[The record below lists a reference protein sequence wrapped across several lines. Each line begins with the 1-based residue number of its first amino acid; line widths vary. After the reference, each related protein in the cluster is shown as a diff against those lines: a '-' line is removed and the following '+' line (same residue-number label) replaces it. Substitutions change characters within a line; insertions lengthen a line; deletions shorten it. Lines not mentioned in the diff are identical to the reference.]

1 MSIQLTKQ
9 LSPTTPAQTPAT
21 PLDPQQELRKVVA
34 VRVFDAYCDTALRS
48 EMIRIGV
55 NNHGLD
61 LHMATM
67 IIDMELEV
75 TQSANE
81 QRLADELD
89 GLLRRFTDVDKKL
102 DSKEKSDA
110 IQMVCKPK
118 AGYAKGLSFEVAEK
132 RVVAFCRANGVRVK
146 LGFLRWDI
154 P

>member
-9 LSPTTPAQTPAT
+9 SSPTPAQTPTT
-21 PLDPQQELRKVVA
+21 PLDPQQELRTVVA
-34 VRVFDAYCDTALRS
+34 ARVFDAYCDTALRS

-55 NNHGLD
+55 TTHGLD

-67 IIDMELEV
+67 LVDMELEV

-81 QRLADELD
+81 QRLTEELD
-89 GLLRRFTDVDKKL
+89 GLLRRFTDSDKKL
-102 DSKEKSDA
+102 DAKERSDA

-118 AGYAKGLSFEVAEK
+118 AGYSKGLSFEVAEK
-132 RVVAFCRANGVRVK
+132 RVVAFCRANGVKVK
-146 LGFLRWDI
+146 VGFLRWDI